1 MVTRLID
8 TTVDLRPVPLANIT
22 TMDFRADPFAEITVT
37 LFATQFGPG
46 LILNTVLW
54 DGGLG
59 TYGIVVVE
67 AAALDASAWQFTGW
81 TANDI
86 ITLTGTSGQD
96 KIFGSV
102 QADRI
107 TGGNGNDVL
116 VGGLGRDT
124 LFGGAG
130 NDTFRVSL
138 GEFPGGEI
146 YDGGSETLAAERDVI
161 ELQGQTGTYDFTA
174 LTLVDIEAI
183 TATGSASE
191 SVLLTHAQFASLD
204 AIQLGSGAD
213 TLTVSLAAGQTLDL
227 RAKTL
232 GLTGIETWTI
242 LGGGSLLMTGAQF
255 NQVTAVNATSPTTL
269 ELTAGSARLG
279 AMADAQLTGVGSISI
294 RGATVTGQVLD
305 LRNQT
310 EGLALIGSALTDTI
324 LGGSGDDT
332 LRSSGG
338 PDSLS
343 GGAGNDIFLI
353 EPGIDIDQLKL
364 DGGANGT
371 VGDRDLVQLTG
382 GLAYDL
388 TRVTLTGIETIK
400 TNVAA
405 VLDETLTVTLGQAL
419 GATTINW
426 GRATTG

>member
-22 TMDFRADPFAEITVT
+22 TMDFRVDPFAEITVT

-96 KIFGSV
+96 KILGSV

-161 ELQGQTGTYDFTA
+161 ELQGQTGAYDFTA

-191 SVLLTHAQFASLD
+191 SALLTHARFASLD